1 MSADLAIIIL
11 AFDEEKNIAQALG
24 SVCGW
29 AREVFLLD
37 SFSADETVAIA
48 GNYPCQVFQKHFEN
62 YALQRNWALDNLPI
76 RSEWIF
82 FLDADEWVPE
92 DLRDEI
98 SSAIASVPHEDGFY
112 IKRRFVWMG
121 RWIRR
126 GYYPTWLLRLF
137 RRGKGRCEDRQ
148 VNEHI
153 LVAGPCGRLNRDFI
167 HEDRKPIET
176 WLEKHIH
183 FAHREAEERFG
194 VRTNDAYLCPRLT
207 GSPSE
212 RRRWLQHSIYSR
224 LPGFIRPWLRF
235 IYIYILRGGFLD
247 GREAFIYHFL
257 HALWY
262 STLIDLKCLE
272 LRQQGRDNATPRHTP
287 RTNREQTIT

>member
-1 MSADLAIIIL
+1 MSTDIAIIIL
-11 AFDEEKNIAQALG
+11 TLNEEQNIAQALK

-29 AREVFLLD
+29 ARDVFLVD
-37 SFSADETVAIA
+37 SYSTDETVAIA
-48 GNYPCQVFQKHFEN
+48 GIYPCQVFQKRFEN

-98 SSAIASVPHEDGFY
+98 SSAIANVPLEDGFY
-112 IKRRFVWMG
+112 IKRRFIWMG

-126 GYYPTWLLRLF
+126 GYYPIWLLRIF
-137 RRGKGRCEDRQ
+137 RHGKGRCEDRQ

-153 LVAGPCGRLNRDFI
+153 LVSGPTGRLNWDFI
-167 HEDRKPIET
+167 HEDRKPLEA
-176 WLEKHIH
+176 WLEKHIQY
-183 FAHREAEERFG
+183 AHREAEERFG
-194 VRTNDAYLCPRLT
+194 AQTNVGYLCSRFT

-212 RRRWLQHSIYSR
+212 RRRWLKYRIYNR

-262 STLIDLKCLE
+262 NTLIDVKCLE
-272 LRQQGRDNATPRHTP
+272 LRRLGRDIVTPRQTL
-287 RTNREQTIT
+287 RTNRERTIT